1 MKRVFIWV
9 TDAQIVSILSE
20 SKKMKKSVFV
30 CLGCENGRINTHI
43 AISTLNVIV
52 LHHYMHGS
60 TF

>member
-1 MKRVFIWV
+1 MKRVFIWAM
-9 TDAQIVSILSE
+9 DAQIVFVLHE

-30 CLGCENGRINTHI
+30 CFGCENERTNTHI
-43 AISTLNVIV
+43 AISTLNVVV

>member
-1 MKRVFIWV
+1 MKRVLIRV
-9 TDAQIVSILSE
+9 MDAQIVSILRE
-20 SKKMKKSVFV
+20 SKKIKKSVFV
-30 CLGCENGRINTHI
+30 CLGCENESTNTHI

>member
-1 MKRVFIWV
+1 M
-9 TDAQIVSILSE
+9 DAQIVSILRE
-20 SKKMKKSVFV
+20 SKKIKKSVFV
-30 CLGCENGRINTHI
+30 CLGCENESTNTHI